1 MSALAVNDKL
11 KAVYAPFESKTGF
24 VGGSQLQAAEIKELQ
39 ARADF
44 LEGDKV
50 SQATF
55 DNFME
60 SAKVKIE
67 QLDANDVKHDEEIAS
82 IHAELTEKVDP
93 RLTSLEA
100 NKVEVKDFHAMSE
113 KLAAKDESHDAR
125 MDGLDGDISALQSR
139 ATGVEERA
147 TLLEDRASALE
158 VNKVDVK
165 YHDKV
170 VEELKKETSNLKAY
184 VVHEDEAIRTDI
196 SKLADAVKQADHQL
210 TADLAALSAHV
221 EESDEKIHTDIA
233 KLADSVKQVDDQI
246 KTEIAAHMVKVDEK
260 FVAVDAKDAEQ
271 DGRLDAVEARATSL
285 EETAAALDSAK
296 AERSELR
303 DAVSEINAKD
313 AEQDNK
319 ILANS
324 NEIVALQARSTAVEN
339 RATDLEARASEL
351 ESVKLNK
358 AIYDEKMAAI
368 DAKDLEQDARH
379 TSAEGEIVAL
389 QGRATSL
396 EACTADLKAV
406 KLDKSVYDAK
416 LAAVDA
422 KDAAQDGRL
431 SAVEGRASTLESR
444 ADGHDASIASLEQK
458 KLDVA
463 TYAVDQAA
471 DAAKHAEQDG
481 RLTAVE
487 ARASTLES
495 VKQDKAAYDEKMAAI
510 DAKDA
515 EQDGRLSAVEGR
527 ASTLEKDLST
537 RVQAE
542 IDSKVSQVVFDSVK
556 AELENT
562 DSALAA
568 ALATKVAQTVQYE
581 IDESQN
587 ALINTK
593 LAIEDFKRAEEGFN
607 AKLNDHEFRIK
618 SVEEN
623 KVSVKEFK
631 NTVNQLF
638 NTDYAVE
645 HKFLA
650 VFEFIQAMIN
660 TYDIRKPD
668 GELYEFTGKFQGL
681 PTAPKYFEIV
691 DKVENGLVL
700 SISDLLMNTKLG
712 SIFLYHSDGS
722 VLAQFSSNEVNDN
735 NFTITVEQ
743 LTFDMFPLTV
753 GYSDSRGMKVYHA
766 SITKDEYDALGAI
779 AAEERAAI
787 DGVMKDATMKQAA
800 SA

>member
-1 MSALAVNDKL
+1 MVR
-11 KAVYAPFESKTGF
+11 APFESKCGF
-24 VGGSQLQAAEIKELQ
+24 VGGSQLQAAEIKELS

-44 LEGDKV
+44 LEEDKV

-55 DNFME
+55 DKFME
-60 SAKVKIE
+60 GAKEKIE
-67 QLDANDVKHDEEIAS
+67 QLDANDAKHDEEIAS
-82 IHAELTEKVDP
+82 IHAELTEKVDV

-100 NKVEVKDFHAMSE
+100 NKVEVKDFHEMTE
-113 KLAAKDESHDAR
+113 RLAAKDESHDAR

-147 TLLEDRASALE
+147 SLLEDRASALE
-158 VNKVDVK
+158 VNKVDVT
-165 YHDKV
+165 YHATTVAEIK
-170 VEELKKETSNLKAY
+170 S
-184 VVHEDEAIRTDI
+184 DI
-196 SKLADAVKQADHQL
+196 ASL
-210 TADLAALSAHV
+210 TASVEASDLQIKS
-221 EESDEKIHTDIA
+221 DIA
-233 KLADSVKQVDDQI
+233 SLTSSVEASDLQIKSDIASLTASVKQVDDQI
-246 KTEIAAHMVKVDEK
+246 KTDIASHMSAVDEK

-271 DGRLDAVEARATSL
+271 DGRLDAVEGRATAVEDRATAL
-285 EETAAALDSAK
+285 ETKAAALDVAK
-296 AERSELR
+296 AERSELQS
-303 DAVSEINAKD
+303 AVSAINAKD
-313 AEQDNK
+313 AEQDNR
-319 ILANS
+319 LTANE
-324 NEIVALQARSTAVEN
+324 NDVLALQARSTAVEN
-339 RATDLEARASEL
+339 RATDLESRASTL

-368 DAKDLEQDARH
+368 DAKDIEQDGRL

-389 QGRATSL
+389 QSRATSL

-406 KLDKSVYDAK
+406 KLDKSVYDEK

-422 KDAAQDGRL
+422 KDSEQDGRL
-431 SAVEGRASTLESR
+431 TAVEGRASTLESR

-458 KLDVA
+458 KLDIA
-463 TYAVDQAA
+463 SYTIDKAA
-471 DAAKHAEQDG
+471 DAVKHTEQDG

-487 ARASTLES
+487 GRASTLES
-495 VKQDKAAYDEKMAAI
+495 VKQDKAAYDEKMAAV

-587 ALINTK
+587 ALINSK
-593 LAIEDFKRAEEGFN
+593 LATEDFKKAEEGFN
-607 AKLNDHEFRIK
+607 AKLDDHEFRIK

-668 GELYEFTGKFQGL
+668 GDLYEFTGKFQGL
-681 PTAPKYFEIV
+681 PTCPKYFEIV

-753 GYSDSRGMKVYHA
+753 GYSDSRGVKVYNA

-779 AAEERAAI
+779 AAEERAPT
-787 DGVMKDATMKQAA
+787 DGVMKEAA